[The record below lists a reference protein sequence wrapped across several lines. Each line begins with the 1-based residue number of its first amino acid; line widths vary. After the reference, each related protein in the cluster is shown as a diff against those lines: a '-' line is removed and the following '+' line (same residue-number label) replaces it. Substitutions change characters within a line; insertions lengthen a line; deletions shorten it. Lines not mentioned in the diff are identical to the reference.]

1 MIKRGMFL
9 ITVLFIALYMWVPTP
24 STVFARGIEWPTVRL
39 TSLPFQFE
47 APVFLTH
54 AGDGSGRLFVV
65 EQSGYIRII
74 DDGQLLEEPF
84 LDIHDQVIFDGEQ
97 GLLSMAFSP
106 NYSSNGEFY
115 VNYTEDSTGGDTYIV
130 RYTVSSENPTVANPA
145 SAEIVLVIGQ
155 PYDNHNGGQLQFGP
169 DGMLYIGV
177 GDGGSGGDPQNYA
190 QTPGTLLGKMLRIDV
205 ETGNPVTYTIPDDNP
220 FVDNTA
226 YRGEIWSVGVRNP
239 WRFSF
244 DRDTGDMYM
253 ADVGQ
258 GQWEEVNFQPAG
270 VGGQNWGWRCYEGTH
285 EFNLNGC
292 DSEFPYDMPV
302 QEYDHDSGCSVTG
315 GYVYRGATSE
325 RMNGVY
331 FFTDY
336 CSGTVWGLQN
346 NGTGWIR
353 QILAE
358 QGFGQASFGEDE
370 NGTLYLMNSASG
382 RVQRIADVRYTLYL
396 PLTRTQ

>member
-1 MIKRGMFL
+1 MKRGILLL
-9 ITVLFIALYMWVPTP
+9 ILLLMTLYAFAPTP
-24 STVFARGIEWPTVRL
+24 SSAVAQGVAWPTIRL
-39 TSLPFQFE
+39 TPLPHQFE

-65 EQSGYIRII
+65 EQSGYIRVI
-74 DDGQLLEEPF
+74 DNGQVLGEPF
-84 LDIHDQVIFDGEQ
+84 LDIHEEVVFDGEQ

-115 VNYTEDSTGGDTYIV
+115 VNYTEESTGGDTYIV
-130 RYTVSSENPTVANPA
+130 RYRVSAQNPNIADPT
-145 SAEIVLVIGQ
+145 SAEIVLIIEQ
-155 PYDNHNGGQLQFGP
+155 PYSNHNGGQLQFGP

-205 ETGNPVTYTIPDDNP
+205 ETGDPATYTIPADNP
-220 FVDNTA
+220 YVGNTA

-244 DRDTGDMYM
+244 DRETGDMYM

-270 VGGQNWGWRCYEGTH
+270 IGGQNWGWRCYEGTH
-285 EFNLNGC
+285 EYNLDQC
-292 DSEFPYDMPV
+292 DEEFPYDMPIH
-302 QEYDHDSGCSVTG
+302 EYNHDNGCSVTG
-315 GYVYRGATSE
+315 GYVYRGDSSE
-325 RMNGVY
+325 EMNGIY
-331 FFTDY
+331 FYTDY

-346 NGTGWIR
+346 PGTGWVN
-353 QILAE
+353 QVLAE
-358 QGFGQASFGEDE
+358 AGFGQSSFGEDE
-370 NGTLYLMNSASG
+370 NGTLYLLNALTG
-382 RVQRIADVRYTLYL
+382 AVQRIDDVRYTLYL
-396 PLTRTQ
+396 PLTQTE